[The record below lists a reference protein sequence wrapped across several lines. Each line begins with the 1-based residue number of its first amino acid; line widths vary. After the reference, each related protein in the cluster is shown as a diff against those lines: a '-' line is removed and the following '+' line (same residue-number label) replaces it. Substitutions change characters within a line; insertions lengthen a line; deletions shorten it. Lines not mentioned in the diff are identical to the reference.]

1 MRILRLVLTI
11 LVALAPPVF
20 SEEPLARLQGI
31 GDAALEERIYEI
43 LGTSKAPPSNEI
55 AIRREL
61 RTAQDRASR
70 FLRAQGYYAA
80 EIMGEVDETGLPLLR
95 ITTGAQFAL
104 DDISVETG
112 SGAANA
118 IARNAIERPADN
130 ALTAEWVLGAEAA
143 ARAAL
148 ENEGWPE
155 AEALPRDVV
164 VDHARQV
171 GDVRYH
177 FRTGPFTR
185 YGNVQL
191 QTRGWRPAFVQR
203 LATFESG
210 TPARLSG
217 LNAFESRLEG
227 LTSVRSA
234 LVSLG
239 PPENGDDIRVVNVA
253 LTPAP
258 RHAIEATIRL
268 STTEGAGIGAS
279 WSRRNLFGGDETLSF
294 TGELATLVQSIE
306 AELSI
311 PYWRRIDQRL
321 ALSTGLKSED
331 TDAFQQNEFI
341 AGVTLFRELNE
352 YLDLRLGALA
362 DISRVTDASGER
374 DINSLRLSSALAFDQ
389 RDNPL
394 DPQSGVQAALIVNPG
409 YSFGDAEAAYFQ
421 TEIRTSTYYP
431 LSRHL
436 TAAARIRLG
445 SIIGASATD
454 IAADQRFYAGGGGSA
469 RGFEYQTLSPLGP
482 DGAPAGGLSVTELN
496 TELRW
501 RGEGRWGAV
510 AFVDTAFA
518 GANQAPEFDNLRTG
532 IGLGLRY
539 YFDFAPVRFDLATPL
554 DRRSGEDPVHVYIS
568 IGQAF

>member
-1 MRILRLVLTI
+1 MLRLALTI

-80 EIMGEVDETGLPLLR
+80 EILAEVDETGLPLLR
-95 ITTGAQFAL
+95 ISTGAQFAL

-143 ARAAL
+143 AQAAL

-164 VDHARQV
+164 VDHAQQV
-171 GDVRYH
+171 GDVRFH

-185 YGNVQL
+185 YGNVQM

-203 LATFESG
+203 LATFEPG
-210 TPARLSG
+210 APARLSG

-239 PPENGDDIRVVNVA
+239 PSENGNDIREVNVA

-258 RHAIEATIRL
+258 RHAVEATISL

-279 WSRRNLFGGDETLSF
+279 WTRRNLFGGDESLSLS
-294 TGELATLVQSIE
+294 GELATLVQSLQ
-306 AELSI
+306 ADLSV

-321 ALSTGLKSED
+321 VLTTGLKSED
-331 TDAFQQNEFI
+331 TDAFQQNEFT
-341 AGVTLFRELNE
+341 AGVTLFRELTE
-352 YLDLRLGALA
+352 HLDLRLGALV

-374 DINSLRLSSALAFDQ
+374 DINSLRLTSALAFDQ

-445 SIIGASATD
+445 SIIGAAATD

-496 TELRW
+496 AELRW

-518 GANQAPEFDNLRTG
+518 GANQTPEFDNLRTG